1 MTRLP
6 HLSDSILRR
15 FRPIEPPYSSPGM
28 AKLQWPGQS
37 QIDNSADES
46 NFMSDFPLI
55 NRCDSWPAS
64 VPQNASH
71 HGIRLMSLVFL
82 WSFLISAITVFSPHA
97 SAKEYVVGPQASLKE
112 LEEVPWESLEPGD
125 KVLIHARPEPYRSK
139 WVICR
144 RGTSDQPIVVMG
156 IANSSG
162 QRPVIDGRDA
172 LTRSSLN
179 FWSEGRGIIKI
190 GGANRPADL
199 IPAHIT
205 IANLEIRSARPPF
218 QFKGREGITPYPVN
232 AASIFIEKGE
242 DITISNCVLH
252 DSGNGFFTSP
262 QTRRI
267 LVEKCSIY
275 GNGIEGSILEH
286 NNYTSS
292 EGITFQFNQFGPLR
306 EGCLGNNLKD
316 RSAGLVVRYNWIEGG
331 NRMLDLVDSHW
342 KKPTLPEA
350 NYRETF
356 VFGNILIKQND
367 QGNNQVVHYGG
378 DSGRLDQYR
387 MGMLYFYNNTVISER
402 PATTVLFRL
411 SSMQESVDC
420 RNNIVWT
427 TAPGRSLAIFD
438 GNGTVNLYNNWL
450 KKDWRKT
457 HSTGQGE
464 IHELGVLQTGDQPGW
479 VDIAR
484 QDFRLQT
491 DSQPLRTGSPLP
503 EASIKKH
510 QLKFYYKPQREFENR
525 PADRQ
530 HDFGALPILPVAD
543 K

>member
-1 MTRLP
+1 
-6 HLSDSILRR
+6 
-15 FRPIEPPYSSPGM
+15 
-28 AKLQWPGQS
+28 
-37 QIDNSADES
+37 
-46 NFMSDFPLI
+46 MS
-55 NRCDSWPAS
+55 
-64 VPQNASH
+64 V
-71 HGIRLMSLVFL
+71 VFL
-82 WSFLISAITVFSPHA
+82 WSLLISAIPVFSPHA
-97 SAKEYVVGPQASLKE
+97 SAKDYVVGPQAPLNE

-125 KVLIHARPEPYRSK
+125 KVLIHARKEPYRSK

-144 RGTSDQPIVVMG
+144 RGTTDQPIVVMG

-179 FWSEGRGIIKI
+179 FWSERRGIIKI

-218 QFKGREGITPYPVN
+218 SSKDEKVSPPTRKTRPVFSSRRGKTSQFLTVCC
-232 AASIFIEKGE
+232 
-242 DITISNCVLH
+242 TIAVMV
-252 DSGNGFFTSP
+252 FFTSP

-306 EGCLGNNLKD
+306 AGCLGNNLKD

-342 KKPTLPEA
+342 KEPTLPEA

-367 QGNNQVVHYGG
+367 RGNNQVVHYGG

-387 MGMLYFYNNTVISER
+387 MGTLFFYNNTVISER

-464 IHELGVLQTGDQPGW
+464 IHELGILQTGDNPGW

-503 EASIKKH
+503 EAASQKH
-510 QLKFYYKPQREFENR
+510 PLKFYYKPQREFENR

-530 HDFGALPILPVAD
+530 HDFGALPILPPAV